1 MVNRRHFLKRSL
13 GATLFAGLPGPLET
27 FARSLPSGADE
38 DAFWASVQRAFTV
51 ERSIVHLNNGG
62 VCPSPRVV
70 QEAEVAIMAEAQR
83 GPFYAFEGQ
92 VTPQVEAVRD
102 QLARHMGCSVD
113 EVAFMR
119 NTSEAMETVQFGLSL
134 DRGDEIV
141 TTMHD
146 YPRMLR
152 TWEQRS
158 RRDGVVVRKVPVPVP
173 LANPEDLVGAIVG
186 AITPRTRLVMCC
198 HMVDLTGQVL
208 PVRAIADAAHARGVP
223 VLVDGAQTF
232 GHLPFTMSD
241 LDCDYFATSLHKW
254 MMGPQGTGALYIRKD
269 RIADVWSLMSSDA
282 SASSDIR
289 KFEDIGTSPPS
300 RILALAD
307 AMAFHAAIGSERK
320 RDRLVALRNHWLGEV
335 MRYDRVRLLTNIDAA
350 GALATISIDGIDPL
364 DLRNHL
370 WDRHR
375 IRVRPIRQENVSGI
389 RVSAGIYNTFDELD
403 HLLAVLEPI
412 IRFGI

>member
-1 MVNRRHFLKRSL
+1 ML
-13 GATLFAGLPGPLET
+13 AGLPRPLES
-27 FARSLPSGADE
+27 FARALPAGMEE

-51 ERSIVHLNNGG
+51 ERSIIHVNNGG

-70 QEAEVAIMAEAQR
+70 QEAEMAIMEEAQR
-83 GPFYAFEGQ
+83 GPFYAFEGH
-92 VTPQVEAVRD
+92 VAPQIESVRD
-102 QLARHMGCSVD
+102 QLARHLGCTAD

-119 NTSEAMETVQFGLSL
+119 NTSEAMEAVQFGLPL
-134 DRGDEIV
+134 KRGDEVV
-141 TTMHD
+141 TTTHD

-173 LANPEDLVGAIVG
+173 LSNPEELVGAIVG

-208 PVRAIADAAHARGVP
+208 PVRAIADAAHAHGVP

-232 GHLPFTMSD
+232 GHLPFTMRD

-254 MMGPQGTGALYIRKD
+254 LMGPQGTGALYIRKD

-289 KFEDIGTSPPS
+289 KFEDTGTSPPA

-320 RDRLVALRNHWLGEV
+320 RDRLVTLRNHWLGEV
-335 MRYDRVRLLTNIDAA
+335 LRYDRVRLLTNTDDA

-364 DLRNHL
+364 ALRNHL

-375 IRVRPIRQENVSGI
+375 IRVRPINQENVRGI
-389 RVSAGIYNTFDELD
+389 RISAGIYNTFDELD
-403 HLLAVLEPI
+403 HLLTVLEPI